1 MSKGNKSFQY
11 CGGMDSVQIQLPNCG
26 TITCDRGETFEVC
39 ADDAKVLA
47 DNPDF
52 KAAIASKS
60 SSDPKEVSE

>member
-1 MSKGNKSFQY
+1 
-11 CGGMDSVQIQLPNCG
+11 MDSVQIQLPNCG

-52 KAAIASKS
+52 KAATASKS

>member
-11 CGGMDSVQIQLPNCG
+11 KGPIDSVQIHLPNCG
-26 TITCDRGETFEVC
+26 TITCDHGVTFEVC

-52 KAAIASKS
+52 EAASASKS
-60 SSDPKEVSE
+60 SNDPKEVKE